1 MRKCAIFCLALSLCS
16 GCATTKTGEGVPIR
30 EEGKKREGSVMREGG
45 LMQRYSGSKQLTQAG
60 EMLRKGDTRGAA
72 KTLGAIIS
80 GPALPGVTDEALFR
94 LALLTLN
101 PGVEKPAS
109 EKGQQLLRRLGK
121 KYPKSQWTLLAA
133 PVSELIEV
141 AEEHKR
147 QNKALKGTNQALTKE
162 INELS
167 KSIEQLKRLDQEL
180 EQKAG

>member
-1 MRKCAIFCLALSLCS
+1 MKKCAIFCLALSLCS

-30 EEGKKREGSVMREGG
+30 EEGKKREEVKPHEGG
-45 LMQRYSGSKQLTQAG
+45 LMQRYSGSRQLAQAG

-109 EKGQQLLRRLGK
+109 EKGRQLLKRLGK
-121 KYPKSQWTLLAA
+121 EYPKSQWTLLAA
-133 PVSELIEV
+133 PVNELTDV

-147 QNKALKGTNQALTKE
+147 QNKALKGTNQSLAKE

-180 EQKAG
+180 EQKAR

>member
-30 EEGKKREGSVMREGG
+30 EEGKKREESVMREGG

-72 KTLGAIIS
+72 KTLGAIIT
-80 GPALPGVTDEALFR
+80 GPSVPGVTDEALFR

-121 KYPKSQWTLLAA
+121 EYPRSQWTLLAA
-133 PVSELIEV
+133 PVSELIDV

-180 EQKAG
+180 EQKAR